1 MVKFLIRISLFL
13 NYYLK
18 KLKLGDPPQTISW
31 QNSYLTENA
40 VPYIFSYPSETP
52 SPIIIPSGQI
62 MFLNSSLSITNDTA
76 QTSYAYISF
85 TSANDANIQTCQYL
99 QGITVGGGK
108 LLVQIRSITNENI
121 YLRAFITNTIEDDIN
136 NVWQVQVNPQT
147 ISTIFS
153 DQMGVA
159 VSITP
164 ISIFRIF
171 G

>member
-1 MVKFLIRISLFL
+1 
-13 NYYLK
+13 
-18 KLKLGDPPQTISW
+18 
-31 QNSYLTENA
+31 
-40 VPYIFSYPSETP
+40 
-52 SPIIIPSGQI
+52 
-62 MFLNSSLSITNDTA
+62 MFLNSSLSVTNDSS

-85 TSANDANIQTCQYL
+85 TTANGANIQTCQYL

-159 VSITP
+159 VSIQQYPFLGSLVDVNPTNKSDSKILMWDQNEGDYNFKAYTESSFGYN
-164 ISIFRIF
+164 ISVDTQISYAFLVI
-171 G
+171 